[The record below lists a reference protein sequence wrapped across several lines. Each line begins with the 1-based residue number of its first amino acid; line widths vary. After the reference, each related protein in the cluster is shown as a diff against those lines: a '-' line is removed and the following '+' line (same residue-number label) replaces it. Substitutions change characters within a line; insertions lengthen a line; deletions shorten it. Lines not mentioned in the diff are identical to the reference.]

1 MNDVVLTHEHH
12 PDLCGVAKF
21 SERLATRLGVSCHRM
36 ISNTCESITI
46 AAPLAY
52 PLLSVKGRELAR
64 VPTLT
69 TRYDVFAHD
78 ADDVLRPLIDGA
90 TRVFAA
96 NRVIARQWR
105 TIRPDVIAAWCPSL
119 IQGDDSRASYN
130 VLTFGM
136 AHKLQIAQ
144 YLSLKRDLD
153 AEHGDDYTVRVSTAV
168 HEGSP
173 WDATADVAD
182 QLRWVFGS
190 KLRVLGYL
198 ADDALVREMHEADA
212 VALFFPDGV
221 RENNTTYWAAV
232 EHGKR
237 IITNRDADS
246 PTGGAHRYT
255 WDRLTEL
262 ITHAA

>member
-1 MNDVVLTHEHH
+1 MNDVVLTHPHH
-12 PDLCGVAKF
+12 PDLCGVVKF
-21 SERLATRLGVSCHRM
+21 SQRLADRLGVPCVRSLD
-36 ISNTCESITI
+36 NVGTY
-46 AAPLAY
+46 AY
-52 PLLSVKGRELAR
+52 PLLSVKGAELSSFLLPEGR
-64 VPTLT
+64 FDL
-69 TRYDVFAHD
+69 FAHD
-78 ADDVLRPLIDGA
+78 THTSLLGLALGA
-90 TRVFAA
+90 KRVFTA
-96 NRVIARQWR
+96 NRVIARKMQSA
-105 TIRPDVIAAWCPSL
+105 RPDAIAAWCPSL

-144 YLSLKRDLD
+144 YERLKADLD
-153 AEHGDDYTVRVSTAV
+153 AEHGNDYTVRVSTAV

-182 QLRWVFGS
+182 QLRAVFGS

-198 ADDALVREMHEADA
+198 ADDALVREMREADA

-232 EHGKR
+232 EHGRR
-237 IITNRDADS
+237 ILTNRDADS

>member
-1 MNDVVLTHEHH
+1 MNDVIVTHDHH

-21 SERLATRLGVSCHRM
+21 SQRLADRLGIPCSRTLSDRCVSIVMRP
-36 ISNTCESITI
+36 
-46 AAPLAY
+46 PLAY
-52 PLLSVKGRELAR
+52 PLFSVKGKELAC
-64 VPTLT
+64 VPTVD

-78 ADDVLRPLIDGA
+78 AHDVLRPLIAGA

-96 NRVIARQWR
+96 NRVIARQLQA
-105 TIRPDVIAAWCPSL
+105 IRPDVIAAWCPSL

-173 WDATADVAD
+173 WDATAEVAD

-198 ADDALVREMHEADA
+198 ADDALVREMREADA
-212 VALFFPDGV
+212 VALFFPEGV

-262 ITHAA
+262 LTHAA

>member
-1 MNDVVLTHEHH
+1 MNDVVLTHPHH

-21 SERLATRLGVSCHRM
+21 SQRLADRLGVPCVRSLKRPAT
-36 ISNTCESITI
+36 SS
-46 AAPLAY
+46 Y
-52 PLLSVKGRELAR
+52 PLLSVKGSEFVVL
-64 VPTLT
+64 PTLT
-69 TRYDVFAHD
+69 GAFDVFAHD
-78 ADDVLRPLIDGA
+78 AHASIRHLARRA
-90 TRVFAA
+90 RRVFAA
-96 NRVIARQWR
+96 NRVIARQLQA
-105 TIRPDVIAAWCPSL
+105 IRPDVIAAWCPSL

-144 YLSLKRDLD
+144 YERLKADLD

-182 QLRWVFGS
+182 QLRAIFGS

-198 ADDALVREMHEADA
+198 ADDALVREMREADA

-232 EHGKR
+232 EHGRR

-246 PTGGAHRYT
+246 PLAAHRYI

-262 ITHAA
+262 LTHAA

>member
-1 MNDVVLTHEHH
+1 MNDMVVTHPHH

-21 SERLATRLGVSCHRM
+21 SRRLAERLGVPCVHGWTEFHAQS
-36 ISNTCESITI
+36 
-46 AAPLAY
+46 Y
-52 PLLSVKGRELAR
+52 PLLSVKGAELGEIPLPSWR
-64 VPTLT
+64 FDL
-69 TRYDVFAHD
+69 FAHD
-78 ADDVLRPLIDGA
+78 ADA
-90 TRVFAA
+90 TILQLAQRAERVFAA
-96 NRVIARQWR
+96 NRVIARQLQA
-105 TIRPDVIAAWCPSL
+105 IRPDVIAAWCPSL

-173 WDATADVAD
+173 WDATAEVAD

-198 ADDALVREMHEADA
+198 ADDALVREMREADA

-221 RENNTTYWAAV
+221 RENNTTYWAACQHATRV
-232 EHGKR
+232 
-237 IITNRDADS
+237 ITNKDADS
-246 PTGGAHRYT
+246 PWSTTDYT

-262 ITHAA
+262 LTHAA

>member
-1 MNDVVLTHEHH
+1 MNDVVLTHPHH

-21 SERLATRLGVSCHRM
+21 SERLAKRLGVQCHRM
-36 ISNTCESITI
+36 ISNTCESITMSD
-46 AAPLAY
+46 PLAY
-52 PLLSVKGRELAR
+52 PLLSVKGRELMR

-78 ADDVLRPLIDGA
+78 ADDVLRPLIAGA

-96 NRVIARQWR
+96 NRVIARQLQE
-105 TIRPDVIAAWCPSL
+105 IRPDVIAAWCPSL

-136 AHKLQIAQ
+136 AHKLQIAK

-173 WDATADVAD
+173 WDATAEVAD

-198 ADDALVREMHEADA
+198 ADDALVREMREADA

-232 EHGKR
+232 EHGRR

-246 PTGGAHRYT
+246 PLAAHRYT

-262 ITHAA
+262 LTHAA

>member
-1 MNDVVLTHEHH
+1 VSIK
-12 PDLCGVAKF
+12 G
-21 SERLATRLGVSCHRM
+21 SEWGNETLD
-36 ISNTCESITI
+36 
-46 AAPLAY
+46 
-52 PLLSVKGRELAR
+52 R
-64 VPTLT
+64 VPFDL
-69 TRYDVFAHD
+69 FAHD
-78 ADDVLRPLIDGA
+78 NHEITRAVAFSAR
-90 TRVFAA
+90 RVFAA
-96 NRVIARQWR
+96 NRVIARQLR
-105 TIRPDVIAAWCPSL
+105 DIRPDVIAAWCPSL

-144 YLSLKRDLD
+144 YERLKADLD

-182 QLRWVFGS
+182 RLRAIFGS

-198 ADDALVREMHEADA
+198 ADDALVREMREADA

-232 EHGKR
+232 EHGRR

-246 PTGGAHRYT
+246 PLAAHRYT

>member
-1 MNDVVLTHEHH
+1 MNDAVLTHPHH

-21 SERLATRLGVSCHRM
+21 SQRLADRLGVPCR
-36 ISNTCESITI
+36 
-46 AAPLAY
+46 PLTDAHTFAC
-52 PLLSVKGRELAR
+52 PLVSVKGSEWGNETLDR
-64 VPTLT
+64 VPFDL
-69 TRYDVFAHD
+69 FAHD
-78 ADDVLRPLIDGA
+78 NHEITRAVAFSAR
-90 TRVFAA
+90 RVFAA
-96 NRVIARQWR
+96 NRVIARQLR
-105 TIRPDVIAAWCPSL
+105 DIRPDVIAAWCPSL

-144 YLSLKRDLD
+144 YERLKADLD

-182 QLRWVFGS
+182 QLRTVFGS

-198 ADDALVREMHEADA
+198 ADDALVREMREADA

-232 EHGKR
+232 EHGRR

>member
-1 MNDVVLTHEHH
+1 MNDMVVTHPHH

-21 SERLATRLGVSCHRM
+21 SQRLADRLGVPCIHGWSEFKPQ
-36 ISNTCESITI
+36 SY
-46 AAPLAY
+46 A
-52 PLLSVKGRELAR
+52 LLSVKGAELGEIPLPSWR
-64 VPTLT
+64 FDL
-69 TRYDVFAHD
+69 FAHD
-78 ADDVLRPLIDGA
+78 ADA
-90 TRVFAA
+90 TILQLAQHAERVFAA
-96 NRVIARQWR
+96 NRVIARQLQA
-105 TIRPDVIAAWCPSL
+105 IRPDVIAAWCPSL

-136 AHKLQIAQ
+136 AHKLQLAQ

-182 QLRWVFGS
+182 QLRAIFGS

-232 EHGKR
+232 DHGKR

-262 ITHAA
+262 LTHAA